1 LLAGPIRIGCGSQ
14 KVVESCG
21 GVLEGTVPDA
31 ESGVQKRRY
40 WISVAR

>member
-1 LLAGPIRIGCGSQ
+1 MKTAMDFFKNG
-14 KVVESCG
+14 E
-21 GVLEGTVPDA
+21 VLEGTIPDP